1 MTIAKLSFYCIKEI
15 TSYVKDAKDF
25 IQTLNQIEKVPE
37 DSLLVTLDVKSLYTH
52 IPNNEGI
59 KTVKEAFYK
68 KHPNK
73 TISRSSHQRRSM
85 EKGVLKN
92 FTKFTGNSCA
102 RASFSNKVAGLRPST
117 LLKKRICHR
126 CLFSCEFCEISKNT
140 LFTEHLWATASAF
153 RQSLILTLNNF
164 IFNSVNYMQ
173 KMGCATRTVCT
184 PSYANLLMGQ
194 FENIYIY
201 IYLYIYIY
209 PFIKVMSLLFLRYID
224 GIFIIWKG
232 TKEQLITLIN

>member
-85 EKGVLKN
+85 KKGVLKN

-102 RASFSNKVAGLRPST
+102 RAS
-117 LLKKRICHR
+117 
-126 CLFSCEFCEISKNT
+126 LF
-140 LFTEHLWATASAF
+140 
-153 RQSLILTLNNF
+153 
-164 IFNSVNYMQ
+164 
-173 KMGCATRTVCT
+173 
-184 PSYANLLMGQ
+184 P
-194 FENIYIY
+194 
-201 IYLYIYIY
+201 
-209 PFIKVMSLLFLRYID
+209 IKLQV
-224 GIFIIWKG
+224 
-232 TKEQLITLIN
+232 